1 MLRCCRVRRLKAPR
15 ARGRT
20 QAEAQMLRYAR
31 DASAVPAAYL
41 GARGRQNDKTQEL
54 LVRWCVG

>member
-1 MLRCCRVRRLKAPR
+1 VRRLKAPR